1 MNFLK
6 WFSWLQWLL
15 LGFFL
20 LVFAGIIGVGFGYL
34 NGETELKTSVSRS
47 IAIDIKTQF
56 DLGMEDYKAGNY
68 ELARQRFE
76 YVLQQDPDYSK
87 GLEMLS
93 ETIHRL
99 YEQVNDSGIQVTA
112 TFIPS
117 ATPSPT
123 PDTREID
130 ELVFV
135 AQTQLMN
142 EDWKNLVITIIS
154 LRDINPLYRVSEID
168 RALYL
173 ALYFGGIDK
182 ILEDGDLEGGLYD
195 LSLAEQ
201 FAPLDS
207 QASIY
212 QEWARLYQIGMSF
225 WGVYPDQSAYYFSQL
240 AYAAPYLRD
249 LSGVYAFTR
258 YRLALI
264 QYGDQLA
271 QAEDWCSAIEQY
283 NLAQSLYEDQSLI
296 STIINVNEQCQL
308 SIATYT
314 PTPTIT
320 FTPTITPTI
329 TPTLGG
335 LTSTPE
341 FTPTLSAT
349 PEASFTP
356 SLTSTMTPTEVT
368 TPEQSPTST
377 LTNTQTSTPT
387 PTPTSEVAS
396 PTASPTITPIYTE
409 TVEETLPPEP
419 TATPTPTSIPESP

>member
-6 WFSWLQWLL
+6 LFSWLQWLL
-15 LGFFL
+15 LGFFIL
-20 LVFAGIIGVGFGYL
+20 IFSGILGLGFGYL
-34 NGETELKTSVSRS
+34 DGETEVITSVSRTR
-47 IAIDIKTQF
+47 ADDINTQF
-56 DLGMEDYKAGNY
+56 DLGMNDYQAGNY

-76 YVLQQDPDYSK
+76 YVLQQDPEYSK

-93 ETIHRL
+93 ETILRIN
-99 YEQVNDSGIQVTA
+99 EQVNDSGVQVTA

-154 LRDINPLYRVSEID
+154 LRDINPFYRVSEID

-173 ALYFGGIDK
+173 ALYFGGIDR
-182 ILEDGDLEGGLYD
+182 ILEEGDLEGGLYN
-195 LSLAEQ
+195 LALAEL

-225 WGVYPDQSAYYFSQL
+225 WGVYPEWSVVYFSQL

-258 YRLALI
+258 YRLGLI
-264 QYGDQLA
+264 QYGDHLA

-296 STIINVNEQCQL
+296 STIISVNEQCQL

-329 TPTLGG
+329 GG

-341 FTPTLSAT
+341 YTPTISAT

-356 SLTSTMTPTEVT
+356 SLTSTMTPTEET
-368 TPEQSPTST
+368 TPEQSPTPTST
-377 LTNTQTSTPT
+377 ITQTSTPT
-387 PTPTSEVAS
+387 QLPTSDPAS
-396 PTASPTITPIYTE
+396 PTSSPTFTPTYTN

-419 TATPTPTSIPESP
+419 TATPTPTSTPESP